1 MCNPYLCGFLYCSCM
16 CFCWFRSIFIT
27 TGHKLMT
34 YFYLYKIGRLWFLL
48 VYWLFY
54 KTDSYYKKESVNM
67 VSLILFS
74 GKTGFEL
81 AF

>member
-1 MCNPYLCGFLYCSCM
+1 MVSAGYIG
-16 CFCWFRSIFIT
+16 CFIKQI
-27 TGHKLMT
+27 
-34 YFYLYKIGRLWFLL
+34 
-48 VYWLFY
+48 
-54 KTDSYYKKESVNM
+54 SYYKKESVNM

>member
-1 MCNPYLCGFLYCSCM
+1 MVS
-16 CFCWFRSIFIT
+16 
-27 TGHKLMT
+27 
-34 YFYLYKIGRLWFLL
+34 

-54 KTDSYYKKESVNM
+54 KQIYKKESVNM

>member
-1 MCNPYLCGFLYCSCM
+1 MASAGV
-16 CFCWFRSIFIT
+16 
-27 TGHKLMT
+27 
-34 YFYLYKIGRLWFLL
+34 L
-48 VYWLFY
+48 VVFN
-54 KTDSYYKKESVNM
+54 KTDSIIKRNNM

>member
-1 MCNPYLCGFLYCSCM
+1 VD
-16 CFCWFRSIFIT
+16 FCIVVVCVFVGLSLFIT
-27 TGHKLMT
+27 TGHKLLT
-34 YFYLYKIGRLWFLL
+34 YFYLYKIGCLWFR
-48 VYWLFY
+48 YIGCFI
-54 KTDSYYKKESVNM
+54 KQIYKKESVNM